1 LYYQPFAASL
11 DSCFGLGLAV
21 IAEKMNSITQN
32 IFVIRTSKNLLPEV
46 SDDE

>member
-21 IAEKMNSITQN
+21 IAEKKLTVLQN
-32 IFVIRTSKNLLPEV
+32 IFVIRMSKNLLPKV